1 MEVNYI
7 SAPYKRKYKHTKSK
21 GSETSVICSYCGRKV
36 PKWKSFSV
44 MKRFNIGD
52 PVLRKQIDMRRVG
65 MFSRKS
71 YACPS
76 CARHRGIVQI
86 GKSRKSR
93 TSTNR

>member
-1 MEVNYI
+1 MNDI

-21 GSETSVICSYCGRKV
+21 GHESSVVCSFCGRKV
-36 PKWKSFSV
+36 PKWKTFSV
-44 MKRFNIGD
+44 MKRFGIRD
-52 PVLRKQIDMRRVG
+52 PVLRKQMDMRRVG
-65 MFSRKS
+65 MFGRKS

-93 TSTNR
+93 TSTNRQ